1 MSRLTDMLWTRLT
14 GMMPGELD
22 RSEFVW
28 LVSPHTHFQLLTRR
42 RATMIVNRVRIL
54 ALLFGVLTP
63 LWTIIDYVVFP
74 QLLWLQLVALRVSAS
89 LAFFAIV
96 VGYRP
101 AGRMGDA
108 YRAIGLL
115 FAVPTVF
122 YVASHQMLAGMQLSG
137 LSSAIATGYAFLPFV
152 LLAGLSIFPL
162 TLLESLMVAS
172 PILCAHLLSGYLN
185 WPTLEWPS
193 FAGAFW
199 LMTLITGVSALAGIS
214 QLAFMI
220 ALVRQAIR
228 DPLTGAFS
236 RRSGEEILD
245 LQFALAERNNRPF
258 SIAFVDLDH
267 FKSVNDN
274 FGHEAG
280 DQILR
285 EAASRLAS
293 LLRRSD
299 TLVRWGGE
307 EFILILQDTRSDCA
321 DHFLERLRAQ
331 GFGLRPDDAPV
342 TASIGVAERMLD
354 RSRNWQQLLELADRR
369 MYHAKSNGRDR
380 IIGCTFPPESLSQ
393 VSQVCTQAG

>member
-22 RSEFVW
+22 RSEFIW
-28 LVSPHTHFQLLTRR
+28 LLSPHTHFQLLTRR

-63 LWTIIDYVVFP
+63 LWTLIDYFVFP
-74 QLLWLQLVALRVSAS
+74 TALWLSLAALRISAS
-89 LAFFAIV
+89 IAFFVIV
-96 VGYRP
+96 VCYKP

-162 TLLESLMVAS
+162 TVAESLMVSS
-172 PILCAHLLSGYLN
+172 PILLAHLLSGYLN

-193 FAGAFW
+193 YAGAFW

-236 RRSGEEILD
+236 RRSGEEILE

-258 SIAFVDLDH
+258 SVAFIDLDH
-267 FKSVNDN
+267 FKSVNDS
-274 FGHEAG
+274 FGHESG
-280 DQILR
+280 DQLLR
-285 EAASRLAS
+285 AAAQQLAGA
-293 LLRRSD
+293 LRRSD

-307 EFILILQDTRSDCA
+307 EFILILQDTRSECA
-321 DHFLERLRAQ
+321 HQFLERIRSQ
-331 GFGLRPDDAPV
+331 GLGMRPDGSPV
-342 TASIGVAERMLD
+342 TASIGVAERTQD
-354 RSRNWQQLLELADRR
+354 QCHHWQQLLELADRR
-369 MYHAKSNGRDR
+369 MYHAKACGRDR
-380 IIGCTFPPESLSQ
+380 VVGYLEQPEALPEP
-393 VSQVCTQAG
+393 CPQAS